1 MNWRVVLTLVLLAG
15 AILSGWSV
23 WRQNAD
29 HATTATAGGRS
40 DYVLHD
46 FELVALD
53 GTTGKEAFTLR
64 APTLQRNPGDRTMS
78 LATPLFLVPD
88 DAGHYWEVRSRT
100 GWVNSEGNEV
110 RLRGDVRAKSP
121 PQAPSPL
128 TMNTEQLNI
137 YPETNRTTSRAVVT
151 ITQPG
156 SILRGRGLEAN
167 LATKRYE
174 LQSEVRSRYAPTRQ

>member
-78 LATPLFLVPD
+78 LTTPLFLVPD
-88 DAGHYWEVRSRT
+88 DDVYWGTRLACVEMIRT
-100 GWVNSEGNEV
+100 GTV
-110 RLRGDVRAKSP
+110 RFWDMYWRAG
-121 PQAPSPL
+121 A
-128 TMNTEQLNI
+128 TA
-137 YPETNRTTSRAVVT
+137 RAVEDAGLRAT
-151 ITQPG
+151 IGEVVIDVGDAAGDGTI
-156 SILRGRGLEAN
+156 SEVVERGLEEIGTPAISF
-167 LATKRYE
+167 ARPSRRT
-174 LQSEVRSRYAPTRQ
+174 RSTP

>member
-1 MNWRVVLTLVLLAG
+1 MSWRFVLTMVLLVG

-23 WRQNAD
+23 WRQHTERASTRVTD
-29 HATTATAGGRS
+29 GRS
-40 DYVLHD
+40 DFVLHQ

-53 GTTGKEAFTLR
+53 ATGKESFTLR
-64 APTLQRNPGDRTMS
+64 APKLARNSGDRTMS

-88 DAGHYWEVRSRT
+88 AEGHYWEVRSRT
-100 GWVNSEGNEV
+100 GWVNAGGSEV
-110 RLRGDVRAKSP
+110 RLRGNVRATSP
-121 PQAPSPL
+121 PQAASPV
-128 TMNTEQLNI
+128 TMNTEQLNLF
-137 YPETNRTTSRAVVT
+137 PDTNRTTSRAVVT

-174 LQSEVRSRYAPTRQ
+174 LQSEVRSRYVPSRQ

>member
-1 MNWRVVLTLVLLAG
+1 MNWRVVLTLVLLA
-15 AILSGWSV
+15 AAVVSGWSV
-23 WRQNAD
+23 WRQNAERA
-29 HATTATAGGRS
+29 ATPVTGGRS

-46 FELVALD
+46 FELVSLD
-53 GTTGKEAFTLR
+53 GNTGKEAFTLR

-78 LATPLFLVPD
+78 LTTPLFLVPD
-88 DAGHYWEVRSRT
+88 GEGNHWEVRSRS
-100 GWVNSEGNEV
+100 GWVNGDGNEV

-121 PQAPSPL
+121 PQAPTPV

-137 YPETNRTTSRAVVT
+137 YPDTNRTTSSAVVT

>member
-1 MNWRVVLTLVLLAG
+1 MNWRMVLTLVLLAG

-23 WRQNAD
+23 WRQNAE
-29 HATTATAGGRS
+29 HTPNKVSGARS

-110 RLRGDVRAKSP
+110 RLLGDVRAKSP
-121 PQAPSPL
+121 PEASSPL

-137 YPETNRTTSRAVVT
+137 YPETNRTTSSAVVT

-156 SILRGRGLEAN
+156 SILRGRGLETN
-167 LATKRYE
+167 LANKHYDLKSQVHTRYVP
-174 LQSEVRSRYAPTRQ
+174 QD

>member
-1 MNWRVVLTLVLLAG
+1 MTWRATLTALLLLA
-15 AILSGWSV
+15 AMVSGWSV
-23 WRQNAD
+23 WRQHSERAS
-29 HATTATAGGRS
+29 TRTSGGRS
-40 DYVLHD
+40 DYVLHQ

-78 LATPLFLVPD
+78 VATPLFLVPD
-88 DAGHYWEVRSRT
+88 GAGLYWEVRSRT
-100 GWVNSEGNEV
+100 GWVNADGNEV
-110 RLRGDVRAKSP
+110 RLRGDVRATSP
-121 PQAPSPL
+121 PQAAQPV

-137 YPETNRTTSRAVVT
+137 FPATNRTTSRALVT

-174 LQSEVRSRYAPTRQ
+174 LQSEVRSRYAPSRQ

>member
-1 MNWRVVLTLVLLAG
+1 MLLLVG
-15 AILSGWSV
+15 AMVSGWSV
-23 WRQNAD
+23 WRQ
-29 HATTATAGGRS
+29 HAEQVSARTVQGRS

-53 GTTGKEAFTLR
+53 GTGKESFTLR

-78 LATPLFLVPD
+78 LAMPLFLLPD
-88 DAGHYWEVRSRT
+88 QQGHYWEVRSRT
-100 GWVNSEGNEV
+100 GWVDAEGNEV
-110 RLRGDVRAKSP
+110 RLRGNVRTTSP
-121 PQAPSPL
+121 PQATRPIA
-128 TMNTEQLNI
+128 MNTEQLNI
-137 YPETNRTTSRAVVT
+137 FPDSNRATSAAVVT

-174 LQSEVRSRYAPTRQ
+174 LQSEVRSRYAPSRQ